1 VGVGYFAS
9 HCCGGEYWEVAIGP
23 VKRGEDI
30 DVVRSVELA
39 EIICH
44 DQQLVRSEVLAL
56 EAVISLL
63 HLSILVSC
71 SVRVYRRSDDDFI

>member
-44 DQQLVRSEVLAL
+44 DQQLVRGTRSRSRHIIA
-56 EAVISLL
+56 A
-63 HLSILVSC
+63 SINTS
-71 SVRVYRRSDDDFI
+71 IM